1 LSKKNIRIE
10 VDGEEDLATLPSIYL
25 SPNRD
30 VTIIYGMPDKGVVI
44 VKTNDENKIKIKH
57 HGGVSK
63 TCYIIKR
70 KEDK

>member
-1 LSKKNIRIE
+1 MNTKKYAFNRTYEPKEINSYLEKNNLE
-10 VDGEEDLATLPSIYL
+10 V
-25 SPNRD
+25 
-30 VTIIYGMPDKGVVI
+30 
-44 VKTNDENKIKIKH
+44 ENKIKIKH